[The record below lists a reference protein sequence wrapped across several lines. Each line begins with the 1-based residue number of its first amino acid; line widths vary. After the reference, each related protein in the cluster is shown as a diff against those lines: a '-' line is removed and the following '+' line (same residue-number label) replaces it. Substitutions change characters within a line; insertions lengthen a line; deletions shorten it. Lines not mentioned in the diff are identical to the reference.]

1 MVGILKL
8 TDVDISQ
15 CREALAELSNLL
27 LVGLGLVAVLVLGR
41 SLLLKVEPQILQQ
54 HNAAAL
60 SLVHDGLDLGADTV
74 GSEGHGLAQQ
84 LLELGNHRLQTVLGV
99 GASVG
104 PAKVGHEHHGLGA
117 VVDSILDG
125 GDRTGDTLVVGDLLV
140 GVKGNVEV
148 DLVYEHLC

>member
-1 MVGILKL
+1 MGGLLKL
-8 TDVDISQ
+8 TDVDVSQ
-15 CREALAELSNLL
+15 CREALAELGNLL
-27 LVGLGLVAVLVLGR
+27 LVRLGLVAVLVLGR
-41 SLLLKVEPQILQQ
+41 SLLLKVEPQVLQQ
-54 HNAAAL
+54 HNATAL
-60 SLVHDGLDLGADTV
+60 GLVHDGLDLGADAV
-74 GSEGHGLAQQ
+74 GSEGHRLAQQ
-84 LLELGNHRLQTVLGV
+84 LLELGNHRLQAVLGV

-140 GVKGNVEV
+140 GVKGDVEV